1 MLFVLYVNTYI
12 FSNMYFVFNEKLEI
26 FSFFEYQFN
35 LVLEHVDSFVS
46 GNLFDFNQHMVFD
59 C

>member
-35 LVLEHVDSFVS
+35 LVLEHVD
-46 GNLFDFNQHMVFD
+46 
-59 C
+59 

>member
-1 MLFVLYVNTYI
+1 
-12 FSNMYFVFNEKLEI
+12 MYFVFNEKLEI

-35 LVLEHVDSFVS
+35 LVLEHVDSFES
-46 GNLFDFNQHMVFD
+46 GNQSIGCFFFFFD